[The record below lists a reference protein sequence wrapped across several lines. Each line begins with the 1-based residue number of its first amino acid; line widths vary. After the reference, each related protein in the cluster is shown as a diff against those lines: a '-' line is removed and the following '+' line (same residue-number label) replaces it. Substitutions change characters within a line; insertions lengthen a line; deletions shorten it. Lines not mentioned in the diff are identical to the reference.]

1 MKALNTNK
9 LRVRFEE
16 ALDQY
21 VKQSATDIE
30 LLKPMLYSLKGGGK
44 RVRPLLL
51 LSVLRLNQHKSVEL
65 GLSTAIALEY
75 IHTYS
80 LIHDDLPAM
89 DNDDLRRG
97 QPTSH
102 IQFDEATAILTGDAL
117 LTDAF
122 GVIAEDKNLRP
133 KVRVKLLQALSRAAG
148 SVGMVAGQ
156 LKDIQAEEQVI
167 SLDQLQEIHALK
179 TGCLFNFAV
188 EAGAVIAGLEA
199 EKAHFKGFSDAFGIA
214 YQIHN
219 DLMDVQ
225 ASEVE
230 TGKQTG
236 QDAVLQKATYP
247 SILGL
252 EESYQALDEQMN
264 LAEASLKQLTQRTG
278 RPYMEL
284 MQFMEYLDVVR

>member
-51 LSVLRLNQHKSVEL
+51 LSVLWLNQHKSVEL